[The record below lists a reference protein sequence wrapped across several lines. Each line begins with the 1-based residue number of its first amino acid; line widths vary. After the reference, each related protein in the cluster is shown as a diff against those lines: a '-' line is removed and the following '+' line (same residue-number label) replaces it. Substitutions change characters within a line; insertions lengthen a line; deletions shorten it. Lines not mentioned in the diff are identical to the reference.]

1 MCACSIH
8 GPDFFIFGLRVDRS
22 VLILGSGMVVG
33 PALDVIFD
41 SGANVTLAS
50 NDLPA
55 AEQLAAPHLPAALDR
70 NQDLKCVVSPS
81 PNVSVLKENWAS
93 AATLMFFLMCVPGQ
107 YRLLGYVE
115 RRRPPA
121 DGPRP

>member
-1 MCACSIH
+1 MRWRDWVKYEAVGVYH
-8 GPDFFIFGLRVDRS
+8 PLFDLTFVPGLGGVDRS

-55 AEQLAAPHLPAALDR
+55 AEQLAAPHLPAAMDR
-70 NQDLKCVVSPS
+70 DQDLKFVFSSP
-81 PNVSVLKENWAS
+81 AS
-93 AATLMFFLMCVPGQ
+93 
-107 YRLLGYVE
+107 RNE
-115 RRRPPA
+115 H
-121 DGPRP
+121 